1 MRTPLSVEFE
11 EWPSFALFF
20 NVCFMIV
27 DIFCLFFCLLLSLVT
42 RIIRPTSQC
51 FFLRLLN
58 CSTSYWFCWKITLMF
73 VCADRSNPRV
83 ATFNLIWKLARMFH
97 LVSPFP
103 RHSRIHFSTRV
114 VWPPLCFS
122 RLIICFNQRGVEE
135 SQILLCNCYIMGNF
149 AARFVRDQHWETGP
163 HFTWCVWARE
173 RFWHPLISVFFF
185 LFLWLRNP
193 YQTAMLEKFF

>member
-1 MRTPLSVEFE
+1 MHSWLLIRVQIGYSICFNNCLRCLCSKWFSNCKMRHYTCNLQPENHRHDMAKTCLFFRSLEICCLSFAKLSRSWEVLRTPLSVEFE

-27 DIFCLFFCLLLSLVT
+27 DIFCLFFCLFLSLVT

-73 VCADRSNPRV
+73 VCADRSNPWV

-97 LVSPFP
+97 L
-103 RHSRIHFSTRV
+103 I
-114 VWPPLCFS
+114 
-122 RLIICFNQRGVEE
+122 
-135 SQILLCNCYIMGNF
+135 
-149 AARFVRDQHWETGP
+149 
-163 HFTWCVWARE
+163 
-173 RFWHPLISVFFF
+173 
-185 LFLWLRNP
+185 
-193 YQTAMLEKFF
+193 

>member
-1 MRTPLSVEFE
+1 MRTPLSVEFQ

-27 DIFCLFFCLLLSLVT
+27 DIFSLFVCLFLSLVT

-58 CSTSYWFCWKITLMF
+58 CSTRYWFCWKITLMF

-103 RHSRIHFSTRV
+103 RHSRIHSFTRV
-114 VWPPLCFS
+114 VWPLFCFS
-122 RLIICFNQRGVEE
+122 RLIICFNQRGVVE
-135 SQILLCNCYIMGNF
+135 SQILLCKCYIMGNF
-149 AARFVRDQHWETGP
+149 AARFIRDHHSETGP
-163 HFTWCVWARE
+163 HLTWCVWARE
-173 RFWHPLISVFFF
+173 RFWHALISVFIFSF
-185 LFLWLRNP
+185 CG
-193 YQTAMLEKFF
+193 